1 MSVVNTYDGNVPTY
15 DADEDTWGFELNTAL
30 GGQIKPTLDAYA
42 TAINANETLAGAA
55 LPRAGGTMTGDQILA
70 DVGPTSALSV
80 GFRGA
85 PIVNF
90 SDDKTLALTDA
101 GKTQR
106 LTGAVGKTL
115 TIPPAGTV
123 GFPVD
128 TVIPLRN
135 FATAT
140 MTIARGSGVEL
151 RVAGSATNKNCSL
164 AQQGLGTLLHEA
176 TNVWVLSGVG
186 VS

>member
-1 MSVVNTYDGNVPTY
+1 MPVVNTYDGNVPTY

-42 TAINANETLAGAA
+42 AAINANETLAAAA
-55 LPRAGGTMTGDQILA
+55 LPRSGGTMTGDQVLA
-70 DVGPTSALSV
+70 DVGPTSPLSV

-90 SDDKTLALTDA
+90 STDKTLALTDA

-106 LTGAVGKTL
+106 LTGSTGRTL
-115 TIPPAGTV
+115 TIPPVGTV

-135 FATAT
+135 FATAVL
-140 MTIARGSGVEL
+140 TIARGSGVQL
-151 RVAGSATNKNCSL
+151 RLAGSVTDKNCAMAAS
-164 AQQGLGTLLHEA
+164 GMGGLLHEA
-176 TNVWVLSGVG
+176 TNVWVLTGVG